1 MFRTTL
7 AISLLV
13 AGVQVIVC
21 ADDAPATPTEV
32 ELGALTLK
40 IPKDWKQ
47 DSARKPLRL
56 ATFEIPAAK
65 GDKEKAE
72 LAVYNFPGGGGSVEA
87 NIGRWVGQFESKG
100 RKHRVSIGKAGDNQ
114 YYVVEVSGTYNKPV
128 GPPIRRQ
135 TKPVKGSRMLAVIL
149 QLEQGVYFLKMT
161 GEDETVK
168 AQAKALRQS
177 FGGSLKDEK
186 EHKA

>member
-7 AISLLV
+7 TVSLSLAV
-13 AGVQVIVC
+13 MQVIVY
-21 ADDAPATPTEV
+21 ADDVSETPTEV
-32 ELGALTLK
+32 KLRALTLK
-40 IPKDWKQ
+40 IPKHWRQ

-56 ATFEIPAAK
+56 ATFQIPPTK
-65 GDKEKAE
+65 GDKEQAE

-100 RKHRVSIGKAGDNQ
+100 RKQKITIGKAGDSR

-135 TKPVKGSRMLAVIL
+135 TKPVEGSRMLAVIL

-168 AQAKALRQS
+168 AQAKALRKS
-177 FGGSLKDEK
+177 FGGSLEDEQ
-186 EHKA
+186 EPKA